1 MKKKDNFVNSLE
13 VTSRSSL
20 WREGGGSL
28 VCYIASND
36 VTVVGDEVE
45 EFARKLQR
53 TILWYSFSICLEEW
67 LNQKYLTYGGL
78 RFEIQTQNFPSTK

>member
-53 TILWYSFSICLEEW
+53 TIL
-67 LNQKYLTYGGL
+67 
-78 RFEIQTQNFPSTK
+78 